1 MSKVLDFEWG
11 KEKLQL
17 LADSAIFWQRTK
29 TLIIADPHFGKP
41 SSFRNAGIPVPVG
54 TTQSDLDRL
63 SELLHETSATRLIVL
78 GDFFHH
84 RTGQC
89 ERTMELISIWRRQH
103 STIAMTIVMGNHDR
117 SSDDPPAEWNIQYLR
132 NPLKETPFL
141 FCHEPCSFAGLF
153 VLSGHIHPA
162 ITLRDVRGYG
172 LRLPCF
178 LFSEDYAL
186 LPAFGGFT
194 GTASVKPKPGDQV
207 FAIADQQIF
216 RIPVK
221 APSQAL

>member
-1 MSKVLDFEWG
+1 MSKVFDFEWAG
-11 KEKLQL
+11 EKLQL
-17 LADSAIFWQRTK
+17 QADNALLLQRTK

-41 SSFRNAGIPVPVG
+41 SSFRNSGIPVPIG
-54 TTQSDLDRL
+54 TTQADLDRL
-63 SELLHETSATRLIVL
+63 SILLEETAATRFIVL

-89 ERTMELISIWRRQH
+89 ERTMELISNWRSIH
-103 STIAMTIVMGNHDR
+103 STLAITIVMGNHDR
-117 SSDDPPAEWNIQYLR
+117 SSDDPPAEWNINYLR
-132 NPLKETPFL
+132 HPLTETPFL
-141 FCHEPCSFAGLF
+141 FCHEPCSSPGLF
-153 VLSGHIHPA
+153 VLSGHIHPS

-178 LFSEDYAL
+178 LFSEDCAL

-194 GTASVKPKPGDQV
+194 GTANVKPKPGDQV